1 MFILFAF
8 RYCHAAVFS
17 DSPRCYYLY
26 LANVLHAGALLERL
40 MAGLSDMREAQPIY
54 TDYHTLR
61 DFVTAFPLSLLLNA
75 KWSSPHK
82 FFRRFCFI
90 FCFQVWLLEAWIGFE
105 VWVFSV
111 HAWLC

>member
-1 MFILFAF
+1 
-8 RYCHAAVFS
+8 
-17 DSPRCYYLY
+17 
-26 LANVLHAGALLERL
+26 
-40 MAGLSDMREAQPIY
+40 MAGISDMREAQPIY

-82 FFRRFCFI
+82 FFRRFCFT
-90 FCFQVWLLEAWIGFE
+90 FCFQVWFLEAWIGFE

-111 HAWLC
+111 HAVLVHYMRRCSLRVAARSPDLKEPR